1 MKPMVKSFTRTL
13 AFALA
18 LLGCAALGCGQDA
31 GRKVV
36 KKVAAQYPSVLR
48 QRGIG
53 GVVKL
58 RVLVAANGSVKDSQ
72 VTGGNAIL
80 ADCAQKAVKQW
91 TFTTATAESYVDVSV
106 VFDPNTPAE

>member
-1 MKPMVKSFTRTL
+1 MKPTVKNLTCIL
-13 AFALA
+13 ACSLA
-18 LLGCAALGCGQDA
+18 LLGLAGLGAGQDV
-31 GRKVV
+31 GRKIV

-58 RVLVAANGSVKDSQ
+58 RVLVAANGAVKDTQ

-91 TFTTATAESYVDVSV
+91 SFSPAAAESYVDVSV